1 MEVVHKN
8 IKHQE
13 KLFYEKLTDFEEDYI
28 ESIFN
33 NNNNDNIH
41 LKQNTTNSFAD
52 KLKDIQDLILKLIE
66 FQRTESSQ
74 GSMNRKSDSIDDES
88 LRETQ
93 LKDLFKKIKKLSKAE
108 GGFLFMPFRTI
119 FYNFYLNYKNRSKAQ
134 KDNEHQQ
141 ADYLLKSSIVI
152 YLSII

>member
-33 NNNNDNIH
+33 NNNDNIH
-41 LKQNTTNSFAD
+41 LKQNTTDSFAD
-52 KLKDIQDLILKLIE
+52 KLKDIQDLILELIE

-74 GSMNRKSDSIDDES
+74 GSMNRKSDLIDDGN

-119 FYNFYLNYKNRSKAQ
+119 FYNFYLNYKNRSKAE
-134 KDNEHQQ
+134 KDSEHQQ

-152 YLSII
+152 KLFMN